1 MEDRRKELVEK
12 LGLKPSD
19 FEEKVISDETR
30 LDDLESAICELFE
43 ILDK

>member
-19 FEEKVISDETR
+19 FEEKGISDETR

>member
-19 FEEKVISDETR
+19 FEPKEIDGETR
-30 LDDLESAICELFE
+30 LADIENALCELFE
-43 ILDK
+43 ILEK